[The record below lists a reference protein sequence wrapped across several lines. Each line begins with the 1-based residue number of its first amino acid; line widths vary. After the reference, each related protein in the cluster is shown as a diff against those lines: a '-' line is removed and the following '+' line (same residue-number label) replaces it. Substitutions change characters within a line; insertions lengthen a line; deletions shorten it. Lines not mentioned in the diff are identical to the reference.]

1 MLLDEPVDLIS
12 EIDGF
17 SPDGLISSTPP
28 RALPA
33 RMRFSVAFWKKISY
47 NGGDLRLPHGGSGK
61 I

>member
-1 MLLDEPVDLIS
+1 MLLDEPVRPYLD
-12 EIDGF
+12 DGF
-17 SPDGLISSTPP
+17 LRTDLISSTPP